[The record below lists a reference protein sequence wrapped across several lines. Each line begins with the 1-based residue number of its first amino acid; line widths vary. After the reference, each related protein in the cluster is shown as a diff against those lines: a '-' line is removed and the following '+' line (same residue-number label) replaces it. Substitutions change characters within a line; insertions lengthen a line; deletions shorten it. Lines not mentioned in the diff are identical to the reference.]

1 MNALKKLEKRISKA
15 PGEPSSLVLAYLISS
30 LYVKDD
36 FRLAELYELDYDDFD
51 LAVSLLKDW
60 RLDRFTHSKEQLRKL
75 AGALLARQGRAIL

>member
-15 PGEPSSLVLAYLISS
+15 PGEPASLVLANLISS

-51 LAVSLLKDW
+51 LALSLLKDW
-60 RLDRFTHSKEQLRKL
+60 RLDRFTKTKERLRKL
-75 AGALLARQGRAIL
+75 ATTLLAGQEPAVP